1 VKSGRQKREELDAR
15 RKERREEPVRAAR
28 LAAER
33 RRRQEIEERLRLGE
47 VEVNPS
53 ALSPRSSYSQ
63 TEFESRGTYAPIS
76 FVCQDCGK
84 PEVWTPNQQ
93 KWWYEIAKGDKNTV
107 ASRCRPCRAAER
119 RRKEEAR
126 RVHLEG
132 VEHKRRE
139 SETP

>member
-1 VKSGRQKREELDAR
+1 MKSGRQKREEIDAR
-15 RKERREEPVRAAR
+15 RKQRREEPVRAAK

-47 VEVNPS
+47 VEVNQA
-53 ALSPRSSYSQ
+53 ALSPTPSYSG
-63 TEFESRGTYAPIS
+63 TEFELRGTYAPVS
-76 FVCQDCGK
+76 FVCQDCCK

-93 KWWYEIAKGDKNTV
+93 KWWYEIAKGDKHTV

-119 RRKEEAR
+119 RRKVEAR

-132 VEHKRRE
+132 VEIKRRE
-139 SETP
+139 QSG